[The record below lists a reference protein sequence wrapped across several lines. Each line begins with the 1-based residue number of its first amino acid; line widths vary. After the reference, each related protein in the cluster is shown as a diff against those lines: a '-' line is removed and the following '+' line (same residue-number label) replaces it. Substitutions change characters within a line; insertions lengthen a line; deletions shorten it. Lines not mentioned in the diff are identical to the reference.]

1 MPVAPWT
8 GDPVAAIA
16 KPDAG
21 GSHVPVVK
29 RVPVG
34 LEQLVDEAVAWLDL
48 RRRLSRG
55 KEQGGIIG
63 FSHHLFA
70 RRRSVDD
77 VFVPR
82 QKRVGLTEATE
93 GTLCTT

>member
-1 MPVAPWT
+1 M
-8 GDPVAAIA
+8 
-16 KPDAG
+16 
-21 GSHVPVVK
+21 PVVK

-55 KEQGGIIG
+55 KEQGGVG
-63 FSHHLFA
+63 FSHHSFA

-93 GTLCTT
+93 GTLGTT